1 MPEQSTMMM
10 KERCMSTVVSK
21 KMALGG
27 ALIMASSPVWAHHP
41 MGGMMPE
48 TFWQGFLSGVGHPM
62 IGVDHFAF
70 LVIAALLAVALK
82 GPARFL
88 APLAFVAAT
97 LGGTVLHLG
106 AANIPMVETLIAL
119 SVLGGGLLVLTRN
132 YLGAALLGGV
142 FAISGVLHGYAYG
155 ESIVGAESAPI
166 LAYLVGLSV
175 IQYAVVVGGVLGMEK
190 LAARSE
196 KARGLVA
203 RMGSMAAALTGGVF
217 LLQSLA

>member
-1 MPEQSTMMM
+1 MMM
-10 KERCMSTVVSK
+10 KERCMSTAVNK

-27 ALIMASSPVWAHHP
+27 ALVMASTPVWAHHP
-41 MGGMMPE
+41 MGGMTPE
-48 TFWQGFLSGVGHPM
+48 TFWQGFLSGIGHPM
-62 IGVDHFAF
+62 IGMDHFAF
-70 LVIAALLAVALK
+70 LIVAALLAVALK

-97 LGGTVLHLG
+97 LSGTMLHVG
-106 AANIPMVETLIAL
+106 AAELPLAESLVAL
-119 SVLGGGLLVLTRN
+119 SVLVGGVLVLTRN
-132 YLGAALLGGV
+132 YLGAALLSGV
-142 FAISGVLHGYAYG
+142 FALSGVVHGYAFG
-155 ESIVGAESAPI
+155 EAVVGAETTPI

-203 RMGSMAAALTGGVF
+203 RLGSAAAALTGGVF

>member
-1 MPEQSTMMM
+1 
-10 KERCMSTVVSK
+10 MSTVVIK

-27 ALIMASSPVWAHHP
+27 ALVVASSPVWAHHP

-62 IGVDHFAF
+62 IGMDHLAF
-70 LVIAALLAVALK
+70 LLVAALLAVALK

-88 APLAFVAAT
+88 APLAFVGAT
-97 LGGTVLHLG
+97 LGGTMLHVG
-106 AANIPMVETLIAL
+106 AAELPLAESLVAL
-119 SVLGGGLLVLTRN
+119 SVLVGGILVLTRN
-132 YLGAALLGGV
+132 YLGAALLSGV
-142 FAISGVLHGYAYG
+142 FALSGVVHGYAFG
-155 ESIVGAESAPI
+155 EAVVGAEATPI

-175 IQYAVVVGGVLGMEK
+175 IQYAVVVGGVLGLEK

-196 KARGLVA
+196 NVRGLVT
-203 RMGSMAAALTGGVF
+203 RLGSIAASLTGGVF

>member
-10 KERCMSTVVSK
+10 KERCMSTVVNK

-27 ALIMASSPVWAHHP
+27 ALVVASSPVWAHHP

-62 IGVDHFAF
+62 IGMDHLAF
-70 LVIAALLAVALK
+70 LLVAALLAVALK

-88 APLAFVAAT
+88 APLAFVGAT
-97 LGGTVLHLG
+97 LGGTMLHVG
-106 AANIPMVETLIAL
+106 AAELPLAESLVAL
-119 SVLGGGLLVLTRN
+119 SVLVGGILVLTRN
-132 YLGAALLGGV
+132 YLGAALLSGV
-142 FAISGVLHGYAYG
+142 FALSGVVHGYAFG
-155 ESIVGAESAPI
+155 EAVVGAEATPI

-175 IQYAVVVGGVLGMEK
+175 IQYAVVVGGVLGLEK

-196 KARGLVA
+196 NVRGLVT
-203 RMGSMAAALTGGVF
+203 RLGSIAASLTGGVF

>member
-1 MPEQSTMMM
+1 
-10 KERCMSTVVSK
+10 MSTVVNK

-27 ALIMASSPVWAHHP
+27 ALVVASSPVWAHHP

-62 IGVDHFAF
+62 IGMDHLAF
-70 LVIAALLAVALK
+70 LLVAALLAVALK

-88 APLAFVAAT
+88 APLAFVGAT
-97 LGGTVLHLG
+97 LGGTMLHVG
-106 AANIPMVETLIAL
+106 AAELPLAESLVAL
-119 SVLGGGLLVLTRN
+119 SVLVGGILVLTRN
-132 YLGAALLGGV
+132 YLGAALLSGV
-142 FAISGVLHGYAYG
+142 FALSGVVHGYAFG
-155 ESIVGAESAPI
+155 EAVVGAEATPI

-175 IQYAVVVGGVLGMEK
+175 IQYAVVVGGVLGLEK

-196 KARGLVA
+196 NVRGLVT
-203 RMGSMAAALTGGVF
+203 RLGSIAASLTGGVF

>member
-1 MPEQSTMMM
+1 M
-10 KERCMSTVVSK
+10 KQMHFLK
-21 KMALGG
+21 KYGVGSVAISATLASGQAL
-27 ALIMASSPVWAHHP
+27 AHHP

-62 IGVDHFAF
+62 IGMDHFAF
-70 LVIAALLAVALK
+70 LIVAALLAVALK

-88 APLAFVAAT
+88 APLAFVGAT
-97 LGGTVLHLG
+97 LGGTMLHVG
-106 AANIPMVETLIAL
+106 AAELPLAESLVAL
-119 SVLGGGLLVLTRN
+119 SVLVGGVLVLTRN
-132 YLGAALLGGV
+132 YLGAALLSGV
-142 FAISGVLHGYAYG
+142 FALSGVAHGYAFG
-155 ESIVGAESAPI
+155 EAVVGAEATPI
-166 LAYLVGLSV
+166 LAYLVGLAV

-203 RMGSMAAALTGGVF
+203 RLGSMGAALTGGVF